1 MSELAKKEIELFKKK
16 QDMYGQ
22 MCADSAFRAYMS
34 MVNDSHS
41 GFSWDVTSGI
51 LIRLLYDLPLTPITD
66 EDFLDQEGLIQESP
80 DYLKERGLKSSLSCK
95 RLCSVFRYEAIDGK
109 VTYTDIDRVVC
120 YDEENPSVSF
130 TCGTGTKLVD
140 KMFPITMPYYPT
152 VTKYIVMF
160 KDEKP
165 IWVKTPEG
173 RILYLGE
180 TAQADNK

>member
-1 MSELAKKEIELFKKK
+1 MTMSELAKKEIELFKKK

-22 MCADSAFRAYMS
+22 MCADSAFRAFMS
-34 MVNDSHS
+34 MANDSHS

-66 EDFLDQEGLIQESP
+66 EDFLDQDGLVQESP
-80 DYLKERGLKSSLSCK
+80 DYLKERGLKSSLECN
-95 RLCSVFRYEAIDGK
+95 RLCSVFRKETLDGK
-109 VTYTDIDRVVC
+109 VSYTDVDRVMC
-120 YDEENPSVSF
+120 YDEEYPGVSF
-130 TCGTGTKLVD
+130 TCGIGTKLVD

-165 IWVKTPEG
+165 IWVKTPD
-173 RILYLGE
+173 GE
-180 TAQADNK
+180 KIPVDKE

>member
-1 MSELAKKEIELFKKK
+1 MTMSELAKKEIELFKKK

-22 MCADSAFRAYMS
+22 MCADSAFRAFMS
-34 MVNDSHS
+34 MANDSHS

-66 EDFLDQEGLIQESP
+66 EDFKDQDGVVQESS
-80 DYLKERGLKSSLSCK
+80 DSLRKRGLKSSLECN
-95 RLCSVFRYEAIDGK
+95 RLCSVFRNETLDGK
-109 VTYTDIDRVVC
+109 VSYTDVDRVMC
-120 YDEENPSVSF
+120 YDEENPGVSF
-130 TCGTGTKLVD
+130 TCGIGTKLVD

-165 IWVKTPEG
+165 IWVKTPD
-173 RILYLGE
+173 GE
-180 TAQADNK
+180 KIPVDKE

>member
-1 MSELAKKEIELFKKK
+1 
-16 QDMYGQ
+16 
-22 MCADSAFRAYMS
+22 MS